1 VQKTLRKVVTML
13 QEVREVRTEAGQTM
27 TEYTVVLG
35 LITLAIVT
43 TFALLSDA
51 MNEAF
56 ERTLEVVQSA
66 F

>member
-1 VQKTLRKVVTML
+1 MQKTLRKVVTML
-13 QEVREVRTEAGQTM
+13 QEVREVRTEEGQTM

>member
-13 QEVREVRTEAGQTM
+13 QEVREVRTEDGQTM

-66 F
+66 L

>member
-1 VQKTLRKVVTML
+1 MQKTLRKVVTML

-66 F
+66 L

>member
-1 VQKTLRKVVTML
+1 VQKTLRKVVTMV
-13 QEVREVRTEAGQTM
+13 QEVREVRTEQGQTM
-27 TEYTVVLG
+27 AEYTVVLG

>member
-1 VQKTLRKVVTML
+1 VQKTQRKVVTMV
-13 QEVREVRTEAGQTM
+13 QKSIEVRTEEGQTM
-27 TEYTVVLG
+27 AEYTVVLG
-35 LITLAIVT
+35 LITFVIVT

-56 ERTLEVVQSA
+56 ERTLEVVQTT

>member
-13 QEVREVRTEAGQTM
+13 QEVREVRTEDGQTM

-51 MNEAF
+51 MNGAF
-56 ERTLEVVQSA
+56 ERTLEVVQTA
-66 F
+66 I

>member
-1 VQKTLRKVVTML
+1 ML
-13 QEVREVRTEAGQTM
+13 QEVDGARSEVGQTM

-56 ERTLEVVQSA
+56 ERTLEVIQTA

>member
-13 QEVREVRTEAGQTM
+13 QEVREVRTEQGQTM
-27 TEYTVVLG
+27 AEYTVVLG

>member
-1 VQKTLRKVVTML
+1 MQKTQRKVVTML
-13 QEVREVRTEAGQTM
+13 QEVREVRAEKGQTM

-56 ERTLEVVQSA
+56 ERTLEVMQTA

>member
-1 VQKTLRKVVTML
+1 MQKTLRKVVTML
-13 QEVREVRTEAGQTM
+13 QEVREVRTEEGQTM

-56 ERTLEVVQSA
+56 ERTLEVVQTA

>member
-13 QEVREVRTEAGQTM
+13 QEVREVRTEKGQTM

-56 ERTLEVVQSA
+56 ERTLEVMQTA

>member
-1 VQKTLRKVVTML
+1 ML
-13 QEVREVRTEAGQTM
+13 QEVKGVRTEDGQTM
-27 TEYTVVLG
+27 AEYTVVLG

-51 MNEAF
+51 MNGAF
-56 ERTLEVVQSA
+56 ERTLEVVQTA

>member
-1 VQKTLRKVVTML
+1 MQKTQRKVVTML
-13 QEVREVRTEAGQTM
+13 QEVREVRTEKGQTM

-56 ERTLEVVQSA
+56 ERTLEVMQTA

>member
-13 QEVREVRTEAGQTM
+13 QEVREVRTEDGQTM

-56 ERTLEVVQSA
+56 ARTLEVMQTA

>member
-1 VQKTLRKVVTML
+1 ML
-13 QEVREVRTEAGQTM
+13 QEVSEVRTEQGQTM
-27 TEYTVVLG
+27 AEYTVVLG

>member
-1 VQKTLRKVVTML
+1 MQKTLRKVVTML

>member
-1 VQKTLRKVVTML
+1 MQKTQRKVVTML
-13 QEVREVRTEAGQTM
+13 QEVKGVRTEDGQTM
-27 TEYTVVLG
+27 AEYTVVLG

-51 MNEAF
+51 MNGAF
-56 ERTLEVVQSA
+56 ERTLEVVQTA